1 MAKQRNAIAGAF
13 IARPRQL
20 LDSPVLWV
28 LSLSAHRA
36 LIRIELEHMAH
47 AGSANGKLPVT
58 YKDLERC
65 GIHPDAVAPALREL
79 EALGIIETT
88 RRGYG
93 GAAEV
98 RVPSLYRLTY
108 VRAWNAGRAD
118 GAGTHEYLRFKT
130 REEAEKAAQEARKA
144 ADPRN
149 SARSKNYFATPGIRS
164 FSTPENGGETQN
176 SRPRKAG
183 VLRPPPENGGTIY
196 ILEGIPYPHN
206 DHPEPHSPDAEA
218 AREHGRLTP
227 PPAPARDGLRP
238 SSAPERTRRAE
249 GARR

>member
-1 MAKQRNAIAGAF
+1 MAKRRTAIAGQF

-20 LDSPVLWV
+20 IDSPVLWV
-28 LSLSAHRA
+28 LSLAAHRA

-58 YKDLERC
+58 YKDFERC
-65 GIHPDAVAPALREL
+65 GVHPDAIAPALREL

-98 RVPSLYRLTY
+98 REPSLYRLTY

-118 GAGTHEYLRFKT
+118 GAGTHEYLQFKT
-130 REEAEKAAQEARKA
+130 REDAEKAAQKARKG

-149 SARSKNYFATPGIRS
+149 SVRAKNYFATPGFRS
-164 FSTPENGGETQN
+164 VSPPENGGEKPN
-176 SRPRKAG
+176 SRPRKTG
-183 VLRPPPENGGTIY
+183 VLRPPPENGGTFY
-196 ILEGIPYPHN
+196 ISEQ
-206 DHPEPHSPDAEA
+206 
-218 AREHGRLTP
+218 
-227 PPAPARDGLRP
+227 
-238 SSAPERTRRAE
+238 ERR
-249 GARR
+249 